1 MKIVLKVFTF
11 FLFSLLAA
19 EDKIIENIRISE
31 NLSENSSRIV
41 LDLSVKTPY
50 SVFILNNKPRLV
62 VDIEANKYK
71 KFIEKPTN
79 LIKRIRIRKTDK
91 EVIRV
96 VFDLNRRAYVVK
108 NFYLDKKENKFF
120 RLVVDIKSNSNIVK
134 FKNNNQNSIQP
145 LIISAQKN

>member
-120 RLVVDIKSNSNIVK
+120 RLVVDIKSNSNNIPERK
-134 FKNNNQNSIQP
+134 RKT
-145 LIISAQKN
+145 